1 LAISAA
7 LREKNLAT
15 NQSIKSRTRM
25 INFQLNG
32 EKKTFDGD
40 PKLSRLAYL
49 RQLEGIVSVKDGCSG
64 QAACGACLLEI
75 DGKPALSCITPM
87 KKMDGKHTVT
97 IEGFP
102 ESLRRNLGRAFVE
115 KGAVQCGFCTPG
127 FLSRAKILLET
138 NPDPTRKEIVHAL
151 RFNLCR
157 CTGYVK
163 IIEAIEFAA
172 EQIRNKRK
180 ISLTNPGKVGSR
192 QPKYDAYEKA
202 IGTDAFISDMRMDNM
217 LFGALKFSDHPRARV
232 VKIDTSGAEKLDGVA
247 RIFTAADIPGERY
260 IGVIHQDWPVM
271 VAEDEITR
279 YIGDVL
285 AGVVAETKA
294 IARRAVEL
302 ISVDYE
308 IMEPLTDMLAAETS
322 DINVHTGTENLLD
335 FARIQRGRD
344 ISRVLD
350 TSAHAVQ
357 GTYITQRVEHGFLET
372 EAAIALPWQADG
384 IELYAQTQ
392 GVYEDRRQLARLLA
406 IPEDLIKVRLAPTGG
421 GFGGKEDLT
430 VQGHAAVFSY
440 HLKQPVLVRL
450 NREESI
456 RMHPKR
462 HPFHMEYTLG
472 CDENG
477 MLTGLLA
484 RIIGDTGAY
493 ASLGGEVLER
503 AAGHATGAYHVPH
516 VDIEARTVYTNNIPC
531 GAMRGFGVNQV
542 TFAME
547 SCIDELC
554 TLGGFDRWQFRFDN
568 VLDTGSQTATG
579 QILGEGVGLK
589 ETLLAVKDEF
599 YEAKFAGLA
608 CGLKNC
614 GIGNGVLEECD
625 VKIDILSENHIVLQH
640 GWTEMGQGVDTVAQQ
655 ILCEETGIENPDI
668 IEVKVSTDSRAVA
681 GMTTASRATFQLGN
695 AILEAAQDLKADLKT
710 KSLNEL
716 SGKTY
721 SARWR
726 CDWTTKLGA
735 PGEVISHYSYGYATH
750 LVTVN
755 DDGQVDTVVAAHDG
769 GRIINPTLFEG
780 QIEGAVVMGLGY
792 ALSEDLP
799 MENGYLKTDRYA
811 KLGIPR
817 IKNLPLIVVK
827 GVEVPDPLGPYGAKG
842 VGEIGNIPT
851 AGAVANALFQ
861 YDGIR
866 RYELPMKRK

>member
-1 LAISAA
+1 
-7 LREKNLAT
+7 
-15 NQSIKSRTRM
+15 M

-32 EKKTFDGD
+32 EKKTFGGD
-40 PKLSRLAYL
+40 PKLSLLAYL

-75 DGKPALSCITPM
+75 NGKPALSCITPM
-87 KKMDGKHTVT
+87 KKMDGKHVVT

-102 ESLRRNLGRAFVE
+102 KSLRRNLGRAFVE

-138 NPDPTRKEIVHAL
+138 NPHPTREEIMHAL

-163 IIEAIEFAA
+163 IIEAIELAA
-172 EQIRNKRK
+172 EQIQEKNE
-180 ISLTNPGKVGSR
+180 IELVNPGRVGSR
-192 QPKYDAYEKA
+192 QPKYDAYAKA
-202 IGTDAFISDMRMDNM
+202 IGTSMFINDMRMDNM
-217 LFGALKFSDHPRARV
+217 LCGALKFSDHPRARAL
-232 VKIDTSGAEKLDGVA
+232 KIDGSAAEKLNGVV
-247 RIFTAADIPGERY
+247 RVFTADDIPGERY
-260 IGVIHQDWPVM
+260 VGLIHQDWPVM
-271 VAEDEITR
+271 VAQGEITR

-285 AGVVAETKA
+285 AGVVAETET
-294 IARRAVEL
+294 IARRALEL

-308 IMEPLTDMLAAETS
+308 ILEPLTDMLAAENNE
-322 DINVHTGTENLLD
+322 IQVHPGIENLLD
-335 FARIQRGRD
+335 FSRIQRGRE
-344 ISRVLD
+344 INKVLD
-350 TSAHAVQ
+350 ASAYVAQ
-357 GTYITQRVEHGFLET
+357 GTYKTQRIEHGFLET
-372 EAAIALPWQADG
+372 EAGIALPWQPDG
-384 IELYAQTQ
+384 IELYVQTQ
-392 GVYEDRRQLARLLA
+392 GVYEDQRQIARLLG
-406 IPEDLIKVRLAPTGG
+406 IPEDRVKVNLAPTGG

-430 VQGHAAVFSY
+430 VQGHAAVFSF
-440 HLKQPVLVRL
+440 HLKQPVRIHLS
-450 NREESI
+450 REESI

-462 HPFHMEYTLG
+462 HPFHMQYSLG
-472 CDENG
+472 CDEHG
-477 MLTGLLA
+477 KLTGLFA

-503 AAGHATGAYHVPH
+503 AAGHATGAYHVPN
-516 VDIEARTVYTNNIPC
+516 VDIEARAVYTNNIPS

-547 SCIDELC
+547 SGIDELC
-554 TLGGFDRWQFRFDN
+554 SRGGFDRWQFRFDN

-599 YEAKFAGLA
+599 YGAKFAGIA

-625 VKIDILSENHIVLQH
+625 VKIEIMSADHIVLQH

-655 ILCEETGIENPDI
+655 ILCEETGIENPEI
-668 IEVKVSTDSRAVA
+668 IEVKVSTESRAIA

-695 AILEAAQDLKADLKT
+695 AIIEAARDLKADLKT
-710 KSLNEL
+710 KPLKEL
-716 SGKTY
+716 RGKNYT
-721 SARWR
+721 ARWR
-726 CDWTTKLGA
+726 CDWTTK
-735 PGEVISHYSYGYATH
+735 PGEAGDVISHYSYGYATH
-750 LVTVN
+750 LVILD
-755 DDGQVDTVVAAHDG
+755 DDGQIDTVVAAHDG

-817 IKNLPLIVVK
+817 IKNLPRIEVK
-827 GVEVPDPLGPYGAKG
+827 GIEVPDPLGPYGAKG

-866 RYELPMKRK
+866 RYELPMGKMPK